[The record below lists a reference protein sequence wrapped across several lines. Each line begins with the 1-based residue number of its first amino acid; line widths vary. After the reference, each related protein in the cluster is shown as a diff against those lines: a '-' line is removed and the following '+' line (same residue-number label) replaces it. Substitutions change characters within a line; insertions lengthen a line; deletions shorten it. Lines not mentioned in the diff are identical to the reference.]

1 MKFFQNLWFFYYRCP
16 ITQGKIRLS
25 KWSGKWHGQV
35 IIERWWFV
43 YLGHG
48 HNFAT
53 YQSGRRNSNN
63 RKCPCPKS
71 LQFIR
76 IHQPRDILIMHLD
89 FDLNNLHLS
98 RLVSFYRPV
107 RHWPEH
113 RIPLLANLFYAF
125 PAVGVSFQVI
135 INWRNTSC
143 INTILKSQGFE
154 NLWPVGETGVI
165 WYAVLCETV
174 S

>member
-1 MKFFQNLWFFYYRCP
+1 M
-16 ITQGKIRLS
+16 LS
-25 KWSGKWHGQV
+25 
-35 IIERWWFV
+35 
-43 YLGHG
+43 
-48 HNFAT
+48 
-53 YQSGRRNSNN
+53 
-63 RKCPCPKS
+63 CPKS

-89 FDLNNLHLS
+89 LDLNKLYLS

-143 INTILKSQGFE
+143 IPYWKARVSKIYGQYVSIQNQNQKMLFKCYYNKISFSHKFCIVRIDQFRLLVQQTLKLYRYDGPLDDLDLIRK
-154 NLWPVGETGVI
+154 NACLAIRTLRGKIT
-165 WYAVLCETV
+165 Y
-174 S
+174 